1 MKLGYLFIP
10 PAGGQSRR
18 PGHAAA
24 MRAPLAKALGFSEF
38 YAPLTPS
45 EDTPGPHATER
56 QSLLHILPNPPEQ
69 LRPQLV
75 LVDGQS
81 RDRGR
86 PAPGP
91 VAAPVSHAAQARMHS
106 ARGRAPL
113 SVSWSDTDMLARHW
127 AAHVTG
133 CTHAGRCA
141 RPQDWR
147 VARTVIVDPDAAR
160 AEATAKHADSPC
172 RAYYRASLGENA
184 SDTEVDAQIDACVL
198 YGTPATVLARLHEM
212 TQVSASF
219 GTLTFVDHDWPDV
232 ARARQSMRLFAETLL
247 TTHQSQT
254 QRNIRKLEFA

>member
-160 AEATAKHADSPC
+160 AEATLTDAIESIAAGFALFDSDDRLVLC
-172 RAYYRASLGENA
+172 NRQYRGSNPVISKMAVPGVWFE
-184 SDTEVDAQIDACVL
+184 DII
-198 YGTPATVLARLHEM
+198 
-212 TQVSASF
+212 
-219 GTLTFVDHDWPDV
+219 
-232 ARARQSMRLFAETLL
+232 
-247 TTHQSQT
+247 
-254 QRNIRKLEFA
+254 RNIADAGLFNEEISKDRDFVEKRLALHRNTPSDYEQRLADGR

>member
-91 VAAPVSHAAQARMHS
+91 VAAPVSQAAQARMHS
-106 ARGRAPL
+106 APGRAPL

-141 RPQDWR
+141 RPQDW
-147 VARTVIVDPDAAR
+147 
-160 AEATAKHADSPC
+160 
-172 RAYYRASLGENA
+172 
-184 SDTEVDAQIDACVL
+184 
-198 YGTPATVLARLHEM
+198 LARDLPADGAGFVRVLP
-212 TQVSASF
+212 TLQVE
-219 GTLTFVDHDWPDV
+219 GHPT
-232 ARARQSMRLFAETLL
+232 LFAAGDCAAMIHAPRPTAGAPAGP
-247 TTHQSQT
+247 H
-254 QRNIRKLEFA
+254 